1 MSENLSREALVAW
14 ATLASLRLAIH
25 PQQVLEVFGTPQPLF
40 EKPSPAMLSRL
51 GWKPAQLEKLA
62 EANPQATAEVVSRM
76 LSHGHT
82 LIPFSDPRYPAR
94 LKEIS
99 SPPAALWVRGDPAA
113 LAKPLVAIVGARQA
127 TPYGNQ
133 VAAHLAQGLVRAGV
147 GVVSGGAR
155 GIDASAH
162 RATLQAAGTTVAVLG
177 TGIDRDY
184 PFEHKAL
191 FSDIAKTGAC
201 VSEFPPGIPPRP
213 QHFPVRNRL
222 ISGLSLAVVIVEAG
236 EKSGGLIT
244 ARFALEQN
252 REVFAVPGSLFNP
265 LSVGPHRLI
274 QQGAQVVTQVED
286 ILEAILPQL
295 GERTWVQGELLAP
308 LEARPRVYGTQ
319 RQAKA
324 ETGVHPVVPP
334 ELEAEALRVW
344 HALGSEGANVD
355 QLAERSELEVTRL
368 MPVLLELE
376 LEGFVQ
382 QLPGQRF
389 SRIEGHL

>member
-51 GWKPAQLEKLA
+51 GWKPVQLEKLA
-62 EANPQATAEVVSRM
+62 DANPQATAEVVSRM
-76 LSHGHT
+76 LNQGHT
-82 LIPFSDPRYPAR
+82 LIPFPDPRYPAR

-99 SPPAALWVRGDPAA
+99 SPPAALWVRGDPLA
-113 LAKPLVAIVGARQA
+113 LSKPLVAIVGARQA

-133 VAAHLAQGLVRAGV
+133 VAGHLAQGLVRAGV

-162 RATLQAAGTTVAVLG
+162 RATLQSGGSTVAVFG

-184 PFEHKAL
+184 PSEHRSLFE
-191 FSDIAKTGAC
+191 DIAKTGAC

-222 ISGLSLAVVIVEAG
+222 ISGLSLGVVIVEAG

-252 REVFAVPGSLFNP
+252 REVFAVPGSMFSP
-265 LSVGPHRLI
+265 LSVGPHHLI
-274 QQGAQVVTQVED
+274 QQGAQVVTKVED

-295 GERTWVQGELLAP
+295 GKRSWVQGELLATS
-308 LEARPRVYGTQ
+308 EGRVFGTQ

-324 ETGVHPVVPP
+324 VTPTHPVVPP
-334 ELEAEALRVW
+334 ELEAEALKVW
-344 HALGSEGANVD
+344 NALGQEGANVD
-355 QLAERSELEVTRL
+355 QLAERSELEVTHL

-389 SRIEGHL
+389 SRSQGQS